1 MDDFLYI
8 IIGIGWLVWTV
19 YTNKKKLDRKR
30 EEAERRRALE
40 NTTRTQQPY
49 TQSETGELPTP
60 VNRYEPVKPPQ
71 NRGKSV
77 LDEIFG
83 EYLPHEEAE
92 PETYIPEID
101 EKTWQRKMNE
111 YSRNEAE
118 SLEEIKEEVQPDYF
132 SKIYSKEYKPVT
144 QDIREEQQHEE
155 ERGVNTE
162 IHEDFDIKKAVI
174 YNEILRAPYISERC

>member
-19 YTNKKKLDRKR
+19 YSNKKKLDRKR
-30 EEAERRRALE
+30 EEVESRRALE
-40 NTTRTQQPY
+40 NATKNQQPY
-49 TQSETGELPTP
+49 TQNEAGELRAP
-60 VNRYEPVKPPQ
+60 VSRYEPIKPTQ
-71 NRGKSV
+71 NQGRSV

-83 EYLPHEEAE
+83 EYMPHEEAE

-101 EKTWQRKMNE
+101 EKSWQRKMNE

-132 SKIYSKEYKPVT
+132 SKIYSKEYKPVI
-144 QDIREEQQHEE
+144 QDIKEAIPHEE
-155 ERGVNTE
+155 EGGLNAE
-162 IHEDFDIKKAVI
+162 IHADFDIKKAVI
-174 YNEILRAPYISERC
+174 YYEILRAPYISERC